1 MRWPVATKQAVDF
14 GPLDRALKELPRVT
28 AGNVLTRTLMAAA
41 DPIWRDAVA
50 NAPDNPATGAP
61 DLHTSIFKKK
71 GKNGQKIFRRTVN
84 VVLLAPVIRNEK
96 TNITTGIAF
105 YGPALEKGT
114 GDMPAKPFFR
124 PAFDHNVQRSITI
137 IGEELKTQIEK
148 AAARIAK
155 KRGLK

>member
-1 MRWPVATKQAVDF
+1 MGSAVATKQSVDF
-14 GPLDRALKELPRVT
+14 GPLDRALAQLPKTT
-28 AGNVLTRTLMAAA
+28 AGNVLTRTLMKAA

-50 NAPDNPATGAP
+50 NAPDNPETGAP

-71 GKNGQKIFRRTVN
+71 GKNGQRIFRRTVN
-84 VVLLAPVIRNEK
+84 VMLLAPNIRNEK

-114 GDMPAKPFFR
+114 GDMPAKPFMR
-124 PAFDHNVQRSITI
+124 PAFDNNVQISIKI
-137 IGEELKTQIEK
+137 IGDELKAEIEK

-155 KRGLK
+155 KRGA